1 MFSKF
6 QYNLQ
11 VPQITDLI
19 KSKQSTIG
27 SLQKELGAVLK
38 IKPEQRNALIGNLLG
53 QKTTLMWVCLEKKD
67 HDPGRFWLKLISSL
81 RKFVPNAGIDL
92 LAGLQDHHSQPL
104 FTHVNQVFDII
115 HQQKYKVVLENF
127 TFIKNTSWWQALMES
142 MEKQNL
148 SIDWIGFDYQFIQ
161 SEITKTISADT
172 ISRLTIWDV
181 FWNGWLDSL
190 DLSITHEEI
199 RVLNPLGL
207 ISSSTSDY
215 SIPIQGWSD
224 HVQGEHGASDDQK
237 RQILLTQL
245 AKWLLSK
252 EEWLEGIRVLIAVKE
267 FEQAGDLLENYGE
280 IWLSEGFDR
289 LELLFWLR
297 ELPSVLLEAK
307 PHLCWL
313 AATACKDLQLK
324 LLMNYYI
331 HHAENTLT
339 SFLRFSRNQEQWKQ
353 LEINES
359 GMKVGSMMEK
369 LKKLKDE
376 RDQLC
381 IHQ

>member
-11 VPQITDLI
+11 IPQINDLVQ
-19 KSKQSTIG
+19 SKQTMIG
-27 SLQKELGAVLK
+27 SIQKERGTVLE
-38 IKPEQRNALIGNLLG
+38 INPDQRKAFIEDLLG
-53 QKTTLMWVCLEKKD
+53 QETTLMWVCLEKED
-67 HDPGRFWLKLISSL
+67 HDPGRFWLKLIASL
-81 RKFVPNAGIDL
+81 RKYVPNAGIDL
-92 LAGLQDHHSQPL
+92 LAGLQDNHSQPL
-104 FTHVNQVFDII
+104 FTHVKHVFDII
-115 HQQKYKVVLENF
+115 HQNKYKMVLENISA
-127 TFIKNTSWWQALMES
+127 IKNTSWWQSTLES
-142 MEKQNL
+142 MRNQNL
-148 SIDWIGFDYQFIQ
+148 SLDWIGFDYQFIQ

-181 FWNGWLDSL
+181 FWNGWLDSF

-199 RVLNPLGL
+199 RVLNLLGL
-207 ISSSTSDY
+207 ITSSTSDY

-280 IWLSEGFDR
+280 IWLSEGFNR

-297 ELPSVLLEAK
+297 ELPSVLLEAR
-307 PHLCWL
+307 PQLCWL

-353 LEINES
+353 IEINES